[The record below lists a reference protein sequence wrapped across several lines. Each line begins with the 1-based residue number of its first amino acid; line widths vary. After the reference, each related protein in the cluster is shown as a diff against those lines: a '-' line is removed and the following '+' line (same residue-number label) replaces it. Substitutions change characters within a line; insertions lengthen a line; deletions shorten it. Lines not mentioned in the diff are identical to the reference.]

1 MRFVGC
7 ACRGHQ
13 GLLCEAA
20 PAAYGAMR
28 RVASSAPE
36 QGQPAPVQIGVYGL
50 VGGCIG
56 GKHTFRVSIKRVS
69 KEAPKLY
76 QAVSDVSGNV
86 SACIAF

>member
-1 MRFVGC
+1 MLFFSAIERAICHGV
-7 ACRGHQ
+7 ATT
-13 GLLCEAA
+13 
-20 PAAYGAMR
+20 R
-28 RVASSAPE
+28 RR
-36 QGQPAPVQIGVYGL
+36 
-50 VGGCIG
+50 